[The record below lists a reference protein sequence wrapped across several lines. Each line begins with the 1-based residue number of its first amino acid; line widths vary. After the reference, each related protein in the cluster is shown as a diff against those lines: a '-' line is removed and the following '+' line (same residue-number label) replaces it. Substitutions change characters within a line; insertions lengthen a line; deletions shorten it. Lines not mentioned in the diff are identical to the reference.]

1 MPYPKLIH
9 FLEVLP
15 PIVSRLLEIL
25 LCFGCDLLGKSGQV
39 LQRWKL
45 LVCFSLSRGSLGIKT
60 RGNLGFKTKLGSR
73 VKTRHWLQRWDWV
86 HAHQLLHSFIICLQ
100 VRWQLFILQFASA
113 VVSSEKA
120 VVRAMIFCLELA
132 NAKVA
137 ICTGVFQNLQLAVWT
152 KFNIRLCQFRLC
164 KTWL

>member
-1 MPYPKLIH
+1 MFYPKLIH

-15 PIVSRLLEIL
+15 PIVSRLREIL
-25 LCFGCDLLGKSGQV
+25 LRFGCDLLGQSGQV
-39 LQRWKL
+39 LQRRKL
-45 LVCFSLSRGSLGIKT
+45 LVCFSLSRGSLG
-60 RGNLGFKTKLGSR
+60 FKTKLGSR
-73 VKTRHWLQRWDWV
+73 VKTWHWLQRWDWV

-137 ICTGVFQNLQLAVWT
+137 ICTGVFQNLQLTVWT
-152 KFNIRLCQFRLC
+152 KLNIRLCQFRLC